1 MGKKKFCT
9 FMFLGAVIGGAA
21 SLLDKKTREDVIGTS
36 KKAVTTVQ
44 YYAQNKDELKEKVTQ
59 EKEKYETIFNK
70 FSQDAAYI
78 KTKVDEAKELVPQVK
93 TLVEDTKEA
102 FVESKDGYKAFVQE
116 AQEGTTELSVGK

>member
-59 EKEKYETIFNK
+59 EKEKYEMIFNK
-70 FSQDAAYI
+70 FSEDAAYI
-78 KTKVDEAKELVPQVK
+78 KNKVDEAKELVPQVK

-102 FVESKDGYKAFVQE
+102 FVESKDDYKAFVQE